1 MNCEWNGQDIHR
13 SQMVKA
19 IQGTWL
25 NMDCPGE
32 RYVVTGQNVT
42 RTDAQGSRHF
52 TLQWDSNRKQ
62 LQWGTQGRLYLNCVA
77 DGAVVWVPSRND
89 SRAWRWQR
97 LPPYPP
103 ARSST
108 SMPVSSSYNV
118 IGCPAPCRPAQP
130 HSITYTIL
138 PIASPQRTV
147 QRTEVPVMAEHYGA
161 WRRQPIGSSAS
172 QQWSP
177 YGQGAMLPPSRV
189 DYNHGQRSHYIYRG
203 HGPRFHRRSN
213 DQRLP
218 CGLLSSEVE
227 DLLFRDLT
235 PEDYETLLRL
245 DETVAKP
252 TANTSLVENLPT
264 VPSHKVAGEA
274 CSVCL
279 ASFEENDTV
288 ASLPC
293 RHHFH
298 KACIKKWLSECR
310 TACPLC
316 GQQVEGE
323 SQTKACCQSS
333 SSSSTSVGQRSTS
346 TGS

>member
-1 MNCEWNGQDIHR
+1 MNSEWNGQDIHR

-52 TLQWDSNRKQ
+52 TLQWDANRKQ

-97 LPPYPP
+97 LPPYHP

-108 SMPVSSSYNV
+108 SVPVSSTYNI
-118 IGCPAPCRPAQP
+118 IGCPAQCRPAQP
-130 HSITYTIL
+130 QSISYTIV
-138 PIASPQRTV
+138 PIASPQRT
-147 QRTEVPVMAEHYGA
+147 AEQYGA

-189 DYNHGQRSHYIYRG
+189 GYNQVQRSQYIYRG
-203 HGPRFHRRSN
+203 YGPRLPRRNN

-264 VPSHKVAGEA
+264 VSSQKFAGET

-293 RHHFH
+293 GHHFH

-316 GQQVEGE
+316 GQQVEAE
-323 SQTKACCQSS
+323 SSQKKACCQLSS
-333 SSSSTSVGQRSTS
+333 SSSSSSVGQMT
-346 TGS
+346 TNTVV